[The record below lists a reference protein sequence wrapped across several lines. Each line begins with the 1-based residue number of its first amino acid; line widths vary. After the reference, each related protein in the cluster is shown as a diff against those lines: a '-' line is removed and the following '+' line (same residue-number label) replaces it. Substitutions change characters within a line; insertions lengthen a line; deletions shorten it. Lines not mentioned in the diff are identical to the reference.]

1 VASGT
6 GEPTRGSKGFGF
18 GSEAWTAGADP
29 LLSLCDRC
37 LPRVEL
43 RSVRIAVSIG
53 NARLLLEVFEGF
65 FRQVDQFP
73 ISAVDF
79 PEYEGEYYE
88 QQAQDDRD
96 RRYSIVILDEHQHGV
111 EEMTWVPLTLGR
123 PRP

>member
-1 VASGT
+1 
-6 GEPTRGSKGFGF
+6 
-18 GSEAWTAGADP
+18 
-29 LLSLCDRC
+29 
-37 LPRVEL
+37 
-43 RSVRIAVSIG
+43 VRIAVSIG

-123 PRP
+123 PRL